1 MNLVEA
7 QRRATQWASRAETES
22 DPTRRTAYDNMSLLW
37 ANFADSSSSAEMD
50 VEFDRL
56 LAIELALNGPN

>member
-1 MNLVEA
+1 
-7 QRRATQWASRAETES
+7 
-22 DPTRRTAYDNMSLLW
+22 MSLLW